1 MDKIEKKYT
10 DVSNPGSFSGLSG
23 FLKNNKELNSIE
35 TKNKLS
41 SINSYTLH
49 KPLIKKFKRSQTIV
63 SGIDDTWQI
72 DLEDV
77 SNLKNKKLSQFF
89 SFLFVCIDVFS
100 KYAFVIPIANKSAN
114 ESTRAFKLILKN
126 GRSPTNIYSDN
137 GKEFMGSFKSLL
149 KELNINQLFTK
160 SIFKA
165 SVVERFNRTL
175 KQKMYRVF
183 SFQKNKNYINILH
196 DLVES
201 YNKSYHTAIKM
212 SPIQVNK
219 KNEKRVFNNLYG
231 KNLND
236 AYIQFKFKIGDYVRK
251 QVVKLIF
258 EKGYTPNWSEEIF
271 IISMLIPSVPPKYN
285 LKTLDNEKLPDYYY
299 REELQNVKF
308 PYDSFEV
315 IEKKGDQILL
325 KKLNSNIEKSVWVYK
340 NFFSDDKQSEISNS
354 EFSKEYSQK
363 ENTKRTTRSTTK
375 KTIK

>member
-10 DVSNPGSFSGLSG
+10 DVSNPVSFSGLSG

-72 DLEDV
+72 DLVDV

-100 KYAFVIPIANKSAN
+100 KYAFVIQIANKSAN

-325 KKLNSNIEKSVWVYK
+325 KKLNSNIEKSVWVDK

>member
-1 MDKIEKKYT
+1 
-10 DVSNPGSFSGLSG
+10 
-23 FLKNNKELNSIE
+23 
-35 TKNKLS
+35 
-41 SINSYTLH
+41 
-49 KPLIKKFKRSQTIV
+49 
-63 SGIDDTWQI
+63 
-72 DLEDV
+72 
-77 SNLKNKKLSQFF
+77 
-89 SFLFVCIDVFS
+89 
-100 KYAFVIPIANKSAN
+100 
-114 ESTRAFKLILKN
+114 
-126 GRSPTNIYSDN
+126 
-137 GKEFMGSFKSLL
+137 
-149 KELNINQLFTK
+149 
-160 SIFKA
+160 
-165 SVVERFNRTL
+165 
-175 KQKMYRVF
+175 
-183 SFQKNKNYINILH
+183 
-196 DLVES
+196 
-201 YNKSYHTAIKM
+201 M

-325 KKLNSNIEKSVWVYK
+325 KKLNSNIEKSVWVDK

>member
-63 SGIDDTWQI
+63 SGNVDTWQI
-72 DLEDV
+72 DLVDV

-325 KKLNSNIEKSVWVYK
+325 KK
-340 NFFSDDKQSEISNS
+340 
-354 EFSKEYSQK
+354 
-363 ENTKRTTRSTTK
+363 
-375 KTIK
+375 